1 MNTGPST
8 KNTLWEEKNSIE
20 PKKNCLN
27 NNAIEPNV
35 IINNINNVS
44 MKNQCNDIGKISGI
58 YKIVNKVNGKYYV
71 GSSND
76 VLKSRFYEH
85 KRLLTKHKHFNIK
98 LQNAWNKY
106 GEVNFEFILVE
117 KCNYTRTSLLEC
129 EQKYLDIANKEKS
142 QCYNMTFVAGRVE
155 WTPKLKNKISKL
167 HKGNNYR
174 KNSVM
179 IHLTDDVI
187 SNLKKIWILS
197 GKNKMIEEAKKNK
210 IGGRVAWSLIQSFK
224 KDQDAVLLRKK
235 NYIYAIKKYMKLRTK
250 ESIPNYN
257 YTVYDVHHTLSGDSF
272 HGTKNEFYKKY
283 GFYLSTELFSKKRK
297 QYRGWILI

>member
-1 MNTGPST
+1 MST
-8 KNTLWEEKNSIE
+8 PNQNILWEEKNSTE
-20 PKKNCLN
+20 LEKNCLSS
-27 NNAIEPNV
+27 NV
-35 IINNINNVS
+35 TEQKNIINDTKTS
-44 MKNQCNDIGKISGI
+44 STTNQCNDIGKISGI

-76 VLKSRFYEH
+76 ILKNRFYEH
-85 KRLLTKHKHFNIK
+85 KRLLNKNKHFNIK

-106 GEVNFEFILVE
+106 GEANFEFIFVE

-142 QCYNMTFVAGRVE
+142 RCYNMTFVAGRVE
-155 WTPKLKNKISKL
+155 WTPELRNKISKL

-179 IHLTDDVI
+179 IHLTDDII
-187 SNLKKIWILS
+187 SNLKKVWILS

-235 NYIYAIKKYMKLRTK
+235 NHIYAIKNYMKLRTI
-250 ESIPNYN
+250 ELIPNYN
-257 YTVYDVHHTLSGDSF
+257 CTVYDIYHTLSGDSF
-272 HGTKNEFYKKY
+272 RGTKNEFYKKY
-283 GFYLSTELFSKKRK
+283 GFYLSAELFSKKRK